1 MDPRAGGVTA
11 GNDLPLAA
19 RPARGGTCGRSAWG
33 AARLRAAL
41 AASLHPDPAGAS
53 ADIRPHVGRV
63 ATGIG
68 RSAHRTG
75 ASVDRKSG
83 VEGRSGSVR
92 LVIGGRRII
101 KKKNTKRI

>member
-1 MDPRAGGVTA
+1 MVPRAAGVTA
-11 GNDLPLAA
+11 FYELPLAS
-19 RPARGGTCGRSAWG
+19 RPARGGTRGRSARG

-68 RSAHRTG
+68 RSPHRTG
-75 ASVDRKSG
+75 TSVDAW
-83 VEGRSGSVR
+83 RSCPRLAPRRTDRQSV
-92 LVIGGRRII
+92 V
-101 KKKNTKRI
+101 